1 MRTSVKQAG
10 AAALAPFTSGVGVC
24 AAGGCAAAPAIL
36 ASPLVTAVLGGTVGV
51 VHIVSGLVFAPAS
64 LLFLVRSFRRHRRIL
79 GVILAGAGVL
89 LMLIHYTSHFH
100 RGTYGDEPFIYA
112 GAALL
117 LSGALFDF
125 WAQRRFSR
133 THRRVL
139 SPRSIALTILVMLL
153 TGVGLV
159 SAQNLSAVA
168 TLRDGNGQF
177 LGRAILTQSLP
188 DGGVWIE
195 VTVNGLTPGSHG
207 IHIHAVGNCTGPAFL
222 SAAGHF
228 NPEGLRHGLAAAQ
241 GPHAGDLPNL
251 IAGPDGR
258 ARYGAANYRITLFSG
273 PASLFD
279 ADGSALVVHAQS
291 DDQVTDPAGNA
302 GARVACGVIERAG

>member
-10 AAALAPFTSGVGVC
+10 AAALAPLTSGMGVC

-36 ASPLVTAVLGGTVGV
+36 ASPLVTAVLGGTVGA
-51 VHIVSGLVFAPAS
+51 VHIVSGLLFAPLS
-64 LLFLVRSFRRHRRIL
+64 LLFLVRSYRRHRRIL
-79 GVILAGAGVL
+79 GVLLASAGVF
-89 LMLIHYTSHFH
+89 LMLTHYVSHFH
-100 RGTYGDEPFIYA
+100 RGTHGDEPFMYA
-112 GAALL
+112 GATLL
-117 LSGALFDF
+117 LCGALFDL

-133 THRRVL
+133 GRLGVL
-139 SPRSIALTILVMLL
+139 SPRSIALTILMMLV
-153 TGVGLV
+153 TGAGL
-159 SAQNLSAVA
+159 ADGQNPTALAV
-168 TLRDGNGQF
+168 LRDGKGQI

-188 DGGVWIE
+188 EGGVWIE
-195 VTVNGLTPGSHG
+195 VTVNGVSPGAHG
-207 IHIHAVGNCTGPAFL
+207 IHIHAVGNCADPVFL

-251 IAGPDGR
+251 IASADGR
-258 ARYGAANYRITLFSG
+258 ARYGAANYRVTLLSG

-279 ADGSALVVHAQS
+279 ADGSALVIHALP